1 MLWTSWRRKNRTRLS
16 CMTKTTNIS
25 PCFAVDIHISQR
37 CVVLEVGFSR
47 SCGQSFLNTNV
58 YVNMLT
64 KAMNSTKGAFPKQI
78 ARNRK
83 CPCPFSIIPTCTSNT
98 PSRDNKYKRHIK
110 PSPNTYGSFSV
121 TFCVCEP
128 LPIFAPQSGQL
139 LDCFSW
145 PHYDKVE

>member
-1 MLWTSWRRKNRTRLS
+1 MHDKNYKHFT
-16 CMTKTTNIS
+16 
-25 PCFAVDIHISQR
+25 
-37 CVVLEVGFSR
+37 VLCCRYPHFTALCRAWSGF
-47 SCGQSFLNTNV
+47 FTIMWPEFFEYKF

-78 ARNRK
+78 ATNRK

-98 PSRDNKYKRHIK
+98 PSRDKKYKRHIK